1 MRNNQL
7 KTLIFGKKFLPL
19 ILALVMVFLV
29 ATGFVYANK
38 KVNIDADG
46 ATVIVST
53 LHNKPEDVL
62 VQAGIKL
69 GPMDEYNLSTTQL
82 VDGSVITVHR
92 AVPVTVIYQG
102 KTLMLETSKLTVE
115 QLAESLG
122 AKAESSKLIPNGETK
137 IVPDMHIQVI
147 TLTQQV
153 AEREV
158 TEPFTIIRQPDPTM
172 TKGEE
177 RVMETGRDGIKKV
190 TLRLNYAN
198 GVEVGAQQIS
208 EIIKEAPKAQVIH
221 VGTRDTVV
229 ETSRGS
235 MRYSRVE
242 MMEASAYLPTD
253 GSGAGITATGI
264 AARHGVV
271 AVDPNVI
278 PLGTRVYVPG
288 YGVALAADTG
298 GAILGNKI
306 DLCME
311 DYGQAVGFGRRRVEV
326 YVLD

>member
-1 MRNNQL
+1 MRNNLL
-7 KTLIFGKKFLPL
+7 KTLIFRKKLLPL
-19 ILALVMVFLV
+19 ILALVMIFLV

-38 KVNIDADG
+38 KVHIDADG

-62 VQAGIKL
+62 VQAGINL

-82 VDGSVITVHR
+82 VDGTVITVHR
-92 AVPVTVIYQG
+92 AVPVTVVYQG
-102 KTLMLETSKLTVE
+102 KTMAIETGKLTVE

-122 AKAESSKLIPNGETK
+122 AKLESSTLIPSGETK

-158 TEPFTIIRQPDPTM
+158 AEPFTIIRQPDSTM
-172 TKGEE
+172 KKGEE
-177 RVMETGRDGIKKV
+177 RVVETGRDGIKKV
-190 TLRLNYAN
+190 TLCLNYAD
-198 GVEVGAQQIS
+198 GVEVSAQQIS
-208 EIIKEAPKAQVIH
+208 EVIKEAPKAQVVN

-264 AARHGVV
+264 AARNGIV

-298 GAILGNKI
+298 GAIRGNKI

>member
-1 MRNNQL
+1 MSKEELKKLFFRN
-7 KTLIFGKKFLPL
+7 KMLPL
-19 ILALVMVFLV
+19 ILALVIVFLV

-38 KVNIDADG
+38 KVHIVADG

-53 LHNKPEDVL
+53 LNNKPEDIL

-69 GPMDEYNLSTTQL
+69 GSMDEYRLSTPEL
-82 VDGSVITVHR
+82 VDGTVITVNR
-92 AVPVTVIYQG
+92 AVPVTVAFQG
-102 KTLMLETSKLTVE
+102 KTQQLVTGKFTVE
-115 QLAESLG
+115 ELAESLG
-122 AKAESSKLIPNGETK
+122 AKVESSKLIPSGQTK
-137 IVPDMHIQVI
+137 IEPDMHIQVI

-153 AEREV
+153 AERDV
-158 TEPFTIIRQPDPTM
+158 AEPFTIIRQPESTM
-172 TKGEE
+172 TKGDE
-177 RVMETGRDGIKKV
+177 RVMEAGRDGIKKITV
-190 TLRLNYAN
+190 NLNFED
-198 GVEVGAQQIS
+198 GVEVSAQQIS
-208 EIIKEAPKAQVIH
+208 ETIKENPKAQIIA

-235 MRYSRVE
+235 MRYNRMV

-253 GSGAGITATGI
+253 GNGAGITATGI
-264 AARHGVV
+264 TARHGIV

-298 GAILGNKI
+298 GAIVGKKI

-311 DYGQAVGFGRRRVEV
+311 DYGQAMGFGRRPVEV